1 MTELQV
7 LIAHDSEE
15 MAAEIRDALS
25 VHVERLCTVYDGQ
38 DALSRLLREH
48 PRVLVV
54 DVGLPR
60 RAPFELCDDIA
71 QAGLRTRVV
80 LVASVYN
87 RTRYKRR
94 PTSLYGAD
102 DYVEQ
107 HHIHDMLAGKVV
119 RLMSGERGPG
129 DVVPGEIEPAA
140 AQRVREA
147 ADAMLT
153 IEFDDVGQGRERAAR
168 LCELIVADM
177 ALYNGEALEAMS
189 TLGDAP
195 TRLLEDL
202 QEARDIFTRMVPAE
216 IRGERDW
223 VGEQFARLFERRPQ
237 MHRASATG
245 GDG

>member
-15 MAAEIRDALS
+15 MSAEIRDALAN
-25 VHVERLCTVYDGQ
+25 HVQRLRCVQDGQ
-38 DALSRLLREH
+38 EALSRLLREH

-54 DVGLPR
+54 DVGIPR

-94 PTSLYGAD
+94 PTSLHGAD

-129 DVVPGEIEPAA
+129 EVRPGEVDPAA
-140 AQRVREA
+140 ALRVRDA

-153 IEFDDVGQGRERAAR
+153 IEFDDVGQGQQRAAR

-177 ALYNGEALEAMS
+177 MLYNGEELEAMA

-195 TRLLEDL
+195 ARLLEDL
-202 QEARDIFTRMVPAE
+202 EEARAIFARMVPAE
-216 IRGERDW
+216 IHGERDW
-223 VGEQFARLFERRPQ
+223 VGELFARLFERRPSSL
-237 MHRASATG
+237 RVSATG